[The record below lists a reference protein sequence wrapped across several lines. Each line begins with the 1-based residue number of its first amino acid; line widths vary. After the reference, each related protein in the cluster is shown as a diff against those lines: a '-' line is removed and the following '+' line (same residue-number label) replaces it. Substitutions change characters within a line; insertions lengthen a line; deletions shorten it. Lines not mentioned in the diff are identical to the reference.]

1 VELKS
6 ACSQQLRLL
15 VGACRAQSD
24 KIFSQQ
30 SALGKA
36 NEELKL
42 LREQLESRQAQQA
55 VIEAEINRQVMLAV
69 HKSGS
74 RLRLDWKELN
84 QPHSRAASSAT
95 QLSRIQLGLQQ
106 HALPLCRCAR
116 WLCIGMHQP
125 NSLV

>member
-1 VELKS
+1 LHAVK
-6 ACSQQLRLL
+6 QLWLL

-55 VIEAEINRQVMLAV
+55 VIEAEISRQVMLAV
-69 HKSGS
+69 HKQRSP
-74 RLRLDWKELN
+74 LRVDWKKLN
-84 QPHSRAASSAT
+84 QPHLRAASNVT

-106 HALPLCRCAR
+106 HALPLCR
-116 WLCIGMHQP
+116 
-125 NSLV
+125 